1 MGPVGSGC
9 ATASAALGV
18 TGAVSRLAITAALLF
33 AFAAQAA
40 SAVHAFACPM
50 MDRTEAVDERCG
62 HCPPPPPEVTL
73 HAALPD
79 CCVVHAATVETSVSE
94 PVRAPHA
101 ATSVALAPPRV
112 AQVPVA
118 VPLARAPRLDPH
130 APAPPPPPRNL
141 PLLS

>member
-1 MGPVGSGC
+1 M
-9 ATASAALGV
+9 
-18 TGAVSRLAITAALLF
+18 SRAAITAVLLL

-50 MDRTEAVDERCG
+50 MERTETVAEGCG

-79 CCVVHAATVETSVSE
+79 CCLVHAATVETSVSE

-101 ATSVALAPPRV
+101 APSVALVPLRV
-112 AQVPVA
+112 VPVPVA
-118 VPLARAPRLDPH
+118 VPLARATRPDAH
-130 APAPPPPPRNL
+130 APSPPPPPRNL

>member
-1 MGPVGSGC
+1 M
-9 ATASAALGV
+9 
-18 TGAVSRLAITAALLF
+18 SRAAITAVLLL

-40 SAVHAFACPM
+40 SAVHGAACPM
-50 MDRTEAVDERCG
+50 MERTEALDEGCG

-73 HAALPD
+73 HAALPE

-94 PVRAPHA
+94 PVRAPHP
-101 ATSVALAPPRV
+101 ATSTAVVPARVVAA
-112 AQVPVA
+112 PVA
-118 VPLARAPRLDPH
+118 VPLARALLPVSH